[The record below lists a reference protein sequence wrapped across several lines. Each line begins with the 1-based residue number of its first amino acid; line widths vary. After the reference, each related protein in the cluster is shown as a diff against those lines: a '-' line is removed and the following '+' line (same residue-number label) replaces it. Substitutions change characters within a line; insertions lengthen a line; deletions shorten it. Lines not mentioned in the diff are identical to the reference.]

1 MKKLLI
7 YLRDYKKESILAP
20 AFKMLEATFDLL
32 VPLVMAAIIN
42 TGIANKDKGYIL
54 SHCGLLILLGVIGLT
69 CSITAQYFAAKASV
83 GFCTKVRHVLFSHI
97 QSLGFAEMDKLGTST
112 LITRMTSDINQV
124 QSGLNLFLR
133 LFLRS
138 PFIVFGSIVM
148 AFIVSPKAA
157 VIFVVTIPLL
167 SIVVFGIMLIT
178 MPLYR
183 KVQGSLDG
191 ILGVTRENLTGV
203 RVIRAFGRE
212 EQEKD
217 RFEENNGLLVRSQLL
232 VGKISALMNPLT
244 YVMIN
249 LAVVVILNT
258 GAVQIHLGNMQQ
270 GDVVALVNYM
280 NQILIEL
287 VKLANLII
295 QVTKAMACA
304 ERVASVLNVEPEM
317 EFSCPENNAKN
328 RKTGTSDEEVAF
340 DHVSFTYG
348 GAGAETLSNIHFT
361 VKKGQTVGIIG
372 GTGSGKSTI
381 AKIIATLGYPVY
393 ISDFKASELINRD
406 EEIKKHL
413 IELFGKDIYQP
424 DGNLDKKRLAG
435 IIFNDKEAIKQVNG
449 IVHPAVTRDF
459 MEWCSAQRRP
469 LLFFESAIL
478 FEAKLEN
485 LFDYIILI
493 TTDLETRVERVISR
507 DSTTREKVIERIN
520 NQMPDE
526 IKQTKSDFVIYNNND
541 DKVIKQILSI
551 IHQLNNI
558 HSKQV

>member
-1 MKKLLI
+1 
-7 YLRDYKKESILAP
+7 
-20 AFKMLEATFDLL
+20 
-32 VPLVMAAIIN
+32 
-42 TGIANKDKGYIL
+42 
-54 SHCGLLILLGVIGLT
+54 
-69 CSITAQYFAAKASV
+69 
-83 GFCTKVRHVLFSHI
+83 
-97 QSLGFAEMDKLGTST
+97 
-112 LITRMTSDINQV
+112 
-124 QSGLNLFLR
+124 
-133 LFLRS
+133 
-138 PFIVFGSIVM
+138 M

-372 GTGSGKSTI
+372 GTGSGKSTLVNLLARFYDATDGQIRIGGHDSYSREELRGKIGMVMQKAQLFSGTIRSNLLWGNPGATDEMLLAALETAQAAEFVQKKEKQLDEPVEQGGRNLSGGQKQRLTI
-381 AKIIATLGYPVY
+381 ARALVEDPEILILDDSASALDFATDAALR
-393 ISDFKASELINRD
+393 KAIRE
-406 EEIKKHL
+406 
-413 IELFGKDIYQP
+413 
-424 DGNLDKKRLAG
+424 LDKEMTVFIVSQRTSSLMHADLILVLDDGKLVGDAPHAELLRSCEVY
-435 IIFNDKEAIKQVNG
+435 KEICLSQLSKEEV
-449 IVHPAVTRDF
+449 
-459 MEWCSAQRRP
+459 
-469 LLFFESAIL
+469 
-478 FEAKLEN
+478 AKTL
-485 LFDYIILI
+485 
-493 TTDLETRVERVISR
+493 
-507 DSTTREKVIERIN
+507 
-520 NQMPDE
+520 
-526 IKQTKSDFVIYNNND
+526 
-541 DKVIKQILSI
+541 
-551 IHQLNNI
+551 
-558 HSKQV
+558 

>member
-7 YLRDYKKESILAP
+7 YLRNYKKESILAP

-32 VPLVMAAIIN
+32 VPLVMASIIN
-42 TGIANKDKGYIL
+42 TEIANKDKGYIL

-232 VGKISALMNPLT
+232 VG
-244 YVMIN
+244 
-249 LAVVVILNT
+249 
-258 GAVQIHLGNMQQ
+258 
-270 GDVVALVNYM
+270 
-280 NQILIEL
+280 
-287 VKLANLII
+287 
-295 QVTKAMACA
+295 
-304 ERVASVLNVEPEM
+304 
-317 EFSCPENNAKN
+317 
-328 RKTGTSDEEVAF
+328 
-340 DHVSFTYG
+340 
-348 GAGAETLSNIHFT
+348 
-361 VKKGQTVGIIG
+361 
-372 GTGSGKSTI
+372 
-381 AKIIATLGYPVY
+381 
-393 ISDFKASELINRD
+393 
-406 EEIKKHL
+406 
-413 IELFGKDIYQP
+413 
-424 DGNLDKKRLAG
+424 
-435 IIFNDKEAIKQVNG
+435 
-449 IVHPAVTRDF
+449 
-459 MEWCSAQRRP
+459 
-469 LLFFESAIL
+469 
-478 FEAKLEN
+478 
-485 LFDYIILI
+485 
-493 TTDLETRVERVISR
+493 
-507 DSTTREKVIERIN
+507 
-520 NQMPDE
+520 
-526 IKQTKSDFVIYNNND
+526 
-541 DKVIKQILSI
+541 
-551 IHQLNNI
+551 
-558 HSKQV
+558 

>member
-157 VIFVVTIPLL
+157 IIFVVTIPLL

-191 ILGVTRENLTGV
+191 ILGITRENLTGV

-317 EFSCPENNAKN
+317 EFPV
-328 RKTGTSDEEVAF
+328 RKTMQKTEKQA
-340 DHVSFTYG
+340 
-348 GAGAETLSNIHFT
+348 LQM
-361 VKKGQTVGIIG
+361 KKW
-372 GTGSGKSTI
+372 
-381 AKIIATLGYPVY
+381 
-393 ISDFKASELINRD
+393 
-406 EEIKKHL
+406 HL
-413 IELFGKDIYQP
+413 IMYRSLTAVPVQ
-424 DGNLDKKRLAG
+424 KRSP
-435 IIFNDKEAIKQVNG
+435 IF
-449 IVHPAVTRDF
+449 
-459 MEWCSAQRRP
+459 
-469 LLFFESAIL
+469 IL
-478 FEAKLEN
+478 
-485 LFDYIILI
+485 
-493 TTDLETRVERVISR
+493 R
-507 DSTTREKVIERIN
+507 
-520 NQMPDE
+520 
-526 IKQTKSDFVIYNNND
+526 
-541 DKVIKQILSI
+541 
-551 IHQLNNI
+551 
-558 HSKQV
+558 

>member
-304 ERVASVLNVEPEM
+304 ERVASVLSVEPEM

-361 VKKGQTVGIIG
+361 VKKDRPWVSLAEPEAENPRWSICWHVFMMQRTDRSASAVTISEAIQE
-372 GTGSGKSTI
+372 KSCV
-381 AKIIATLGYPVY
+381 ARLVW
-393 ISDFKASELINRD
+393 SC
-406 EEIKKHL
+406 KKHSCFPVRSVRTF
-413 IELFGKDIYQP
+413 FGAIQERPMRCSGQLLRLHRQP
-424 DGNLDKKRLAG
+424 NLYRKKR
-435 IIFNDKEAIKQVNG
+435 NSWMNRWSREDAICPEVRNS
-449 IVHPAVTRDF
+449 V
-459 MEWCSAQRRP
+459 
-469 LLFFESAIL
+469 
-478 FEAKLEN
+478 
-485 LFDYIILI
+485 
-493 TTDLETRVERVISR
+493 
-507 DSTTREKVIERIN
+507 
-520 NQMPDE
+520 
-526 IKQTKSDFVIYNNND
+526 
-541 DKVIKQILSI
+541 
-551 IHQLNNI
+551 
-558 HSKQV
+558 

>member
-1 MKKLLI
+1 M
-7 YLRDYKKESILAP
+7 
-20 AFKMLEATFDLL
+20 
-32 VPLVMAAIIN
+32 
-42 TGIANKDKGYIL
+42 
-54 SHCGLLILLGVIGLT
+54 
-69 CSITAQYFAAKASV
+69 
-83 GFCTKVRHVLFSHI
+83 
-97 QSLGFAEMDKLGTST
+97 
-112 LITRMTSDINQV
+112 

-287 VKLANLII
+287 GQAGKPDHSGDKSNGVCR
-295 QVTKAMACA
+295 ACCFCS
-304 ERVASVLNVEPEM
+304 ERRAGNGVFLSGKQ
-317 EFSCPENNAKN
+317 CKKQKN
-328 RKTGTSDEEVAF
+328 R
-340 DHVSFTYG
+340 
-348 GAGAETLSNIHFT
+348 HF
-361 VKKGQTVGIIG
+361 
-372 GTGSGKSTI
+372 
-381 AKIIATLGYPVY
+381 
-393 ISDFKASELINRD
+393 R
-406 EEIKKHL
+406 
-413 IELFGKDIYQP
+413 
-424 DGNLDKKRLAG
+424 
-435 IIFNDKEAIKQVNG
+435 
-449 IVHPAVTRDF
+449 
-459 MEWCSAQRRP
+459 
-469 LLFFESAIL
+469 
-478 FEAKLEN
+478 
-485 LFDYIILI
+485 
-493 TTDLETRVERVISR
+493 
-507 DSTTREKVIERIN
+507 
-520 NQMPDE
+520 
-526 IKQTKSDFVIYNNND
+526 
-541 DKVIKQILSI
+541 
-551 IHQLNNI
+551 
-558 HSKQV
+558 